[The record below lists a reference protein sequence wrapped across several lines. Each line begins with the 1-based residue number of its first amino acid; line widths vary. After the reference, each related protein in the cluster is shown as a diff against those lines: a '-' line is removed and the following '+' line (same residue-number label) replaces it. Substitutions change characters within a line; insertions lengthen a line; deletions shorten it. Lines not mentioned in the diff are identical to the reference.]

1 MRSDTLRTL
10 LLAGA
15 LLLAAPAMATDLH
28 AQVSASL
35 MRPEQR
41 SLRPMQ
47 WSPPPKL
54 VALYF
59 GADWCAP
66 CHAFVP
72 ILRSV
77 RDALREAGADTE
89 VVYVSL
95 DESEAALRRYMHAQ
109 DMPWP
114 VLDPRRARRM
124 PALQALAGLGPPN
137 LVLIDAYGNVL
148 ANGWQGRRYEG
159 LQPVLK
165 AWTKQA
171 CAQQQARCPPGL

>member
-1 MRSDTLRTL
+1 L
-10 LLAGA
+10 LLACA
-15 LLLAAPAMATDLH
+15 LLLAAPAMARTC

-72 ILRSV
+72 TLRSV

-95 DESEAALRRYMHAQ
+95 DERGRAAPLHARAGHAVAGAG
-109 DMPWP
+109 PA
-114 VLDPRRARRM
+114 PRRAHAGAAGPWLGWHRRT
-124 PALQALAGLGPPN
+124 
-137 LVLIDAYGNVL
+137 
-148 ANGWQGRRYEG
+148 W
-159 LQPVLK
+159 
-165 AWTKQA
+165 
-171 CAQQQARCPPGL
+171 C

>member
-1 MRSDTLRTL
+1 MRSEALR
-10 LLAGA
+10 A
-15 LLLAAPAMATDLH
+15 LLLACAVLVAVPAMAADLH

-47 WSPPPKL
+47 WTPPPKL

-72 ILRSV
+72 TLRSV

-95 DESEAALRRYMHAQ
+95 DESDAALRRYMHAQ

-114 VLDPRRARRM
+114 VLDPRRAARM
-124 PALQALAGLGPPN
+124 PALQALAS
-137 LVLIDAYGNVL
+137 
-148 ANGWQGRRYEG
+148 WRRRIWY
-159 LQPVLK
+159 
-165 AWTKQA
+165 
-171 CAQQQARCPPGL
+171 